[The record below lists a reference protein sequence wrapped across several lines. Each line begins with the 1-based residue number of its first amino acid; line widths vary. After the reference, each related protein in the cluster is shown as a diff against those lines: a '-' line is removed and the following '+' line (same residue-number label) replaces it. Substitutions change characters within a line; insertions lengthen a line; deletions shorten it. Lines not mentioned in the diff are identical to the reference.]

1 MLPTSIW
8 IGAILLALVPGWLYT
23 QLRER
28 LSPRPPMSNLSELLS
43 ALSVGL
49 ATTGVGIALLVLIP
63 HQWLPF
69 LVDVD
74 AWPSG
79 GNVYLRGNAREAVWT
94 VAVVLMLAT
103 AISLVLYI
111 PQRLRRKTEFSAN
124 RSVWVSSLGA
134 RPKRQIPWVGIKL
147 QDGSLIEG
155 ILYSYS
161 VAERPPEE
169 RDITLQKPLRRTAPE
184 PGCTPTPVQVDRAMF
199 SGTNI
204 AYVTVSNYPEK
215 ESRSRQARR
224 SVYRWCAAQAAKLRR
239 IDTRWKG

>member
-111 PQRLRRKTEFSAN
+111 PQR
-124 RSVWVSSLGA
+124 
-134 RPKRQIPWVGIKL
+134 
-147 QDGSLIEG
+147 
-155 ILYSYS
+155 
-161 VAERPPEE
+161 
-169 RDITLQKPLRRTAPE
+169 
-184 PGCTPTPVQVDRAMF
+184 
-199 SGTNI
+199 
-204 AYVTVSNYPEK
+204 
-215 ESRSRQARR
+215 
-224 SVYRWCAAQAAKLRR
+224 
-239 IDTRWKG
+239 